1 MKVTGIVLAAG
12 SSSRFGS
19 NKLLADLD
27 GRPVLQHVLDA
38 VAGAGLADVVVVLGA
53 SHASIRAAIEW
64 HGEHVTVNERPQ
76 DGLSSSLRVGLD
88 EAALDASAEAVIV
101 VLGDQPQIR
110 AEVISAVVDAAEH
123 NPAPFVRARYAR
135 DDAPNPVLV
144 RRGSWARAAG
154 LSGDRGL
161 GPLLG
166 QIPEEVL
173 AVDVGG
179 TNPDVDTPADLSSL
193 AAADLE
199 AAWGERVRANNE
211 QAERLRETET
221 PDFYAPVTNLFVA
234 DPRRTG
240 EPALDALIAMADAG
254 ETWLDIGAG
263 AGRYA
268 LPLAL
273 HVREVVAVEPS
284 GGMRRA
290 LRAGIAEHGIDN
302 VRVVAGT
309 WPEAVDALEPLPAV
323 DVSLIAHVSYDIE
336 AIGPFLDAME
346 AASRS
351 RCIALLTDSS
361 PASVA
366 DSFWPL
372 VHQESRVPLPALP
385 DLVALLRAR
394 GRDPQVEVVERSP
407 RTFDSVEALAAFL
420 RRQLFIAEGGDKD
433 VHFRAILAEHI
444 AHRDGGWT
452 LADRP
457 AGSLGVA
464 TWAVGS
470 GR

>member
-1 MKVTGIVLAAG
+1 M
-12 SSSRFGS
+12 
-19 NKLLADLD
+19 
-27 GRPVLQHVLDA
+27 
-38 VAGAGLADVVVVLGA
+38 
-53 SHASIRAAIEW
+53 
-64 HGEHVTVNERPQ
+64 
-76 DGLSSSLRVGLD
+76 
-88 EAALDASAEAVIV
+88 
-101 VLGDQPQIR
+101 
-110 AEVISAVVDAAEH
+110 
-123 NPAPFVRARYAR
+123 
-135 DDAPNPVLV
+135 
-144 RRGSWARAAG
+144 
-154 LSGDRGL
+154 
-161 GPLLG
+161 
-166 QIPEEVL
+166 
-173 AVDVGG
+173 
-179 TNPDVDTPADLSSL
+179 
-193 AAADLE
+193 
-199 AAWGERVRANNE
+199 
-211 QAERLRETET
+211 
-221 PDFYAPVTNLFVA
+221 
-234 DPRRTG
+234 
-240 EPALDALIAMADAG
+240 
-254 ETWLDIGAG
+254 
-263 AGRYA
+263 
-268 LPLAL
+268 
-273 HVREVVAVEPS
+273 
-284 GGMRRA
+284 
-290 LRAGIAEHGIDN
+290 
-302 VRVVAGT
+302 
-309 WPEAVDALEPLPAV
+309 
-323 DVSLIAHVSYDIE
+323 SLIAHVSYDIE